1 MKINTYKLVFILI
14 PITLILGA
22 EFLPINI
29 KFYKSYRSKNIHIN
43 WKITEKIKL
52 VGGNKDD
59 LQRPPIHAVLKYES
73 IQYGDLEAENP
84 IVVDLS
90 DVNLNFMYLPFC
102 KTAHPHFSKS
112 VNYKHNS
119 NMGLVIFEKDING
132 DIKFSGSFKYY
143 GILSYTKFKQ
153 VVIESML
160 ADIYKEVISKLN
172 P

>member
-1 MKINTYKLVFILI
+1 MKISIYKLIFILI
-14 PITLILGA
+14 PVTLILGA

-29 KFYKSYRSKNIHIN
+29 NYYKSYRSNNIHIN
-43 WKITEKIKL
+43 WKINENL
-52 VGGNKDD
+52 RFVGSSKDD
-59 LQRPPIHAVLKYES
+59 LQRPPMHAVLKYKS

-90 DVNLNFMYLPFC
+90 DVDLNFMYLPFC
-102 KTAHPHFSKS
+102 KTAHTNFSKS
-112 VNYKHNS
+112 VTYKHNS
-119 NMGLVIFEKDING
+119 NVDLVIFEKDING

-160 ADIYKEVISKLN
+160 ADVYKEVISKLN